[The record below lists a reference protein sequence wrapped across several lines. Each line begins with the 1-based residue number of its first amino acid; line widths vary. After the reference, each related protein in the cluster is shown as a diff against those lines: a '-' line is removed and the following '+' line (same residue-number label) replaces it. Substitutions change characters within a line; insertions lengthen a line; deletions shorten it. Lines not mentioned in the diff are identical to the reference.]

1 MADPNGFAMNAGEL
15 KATARYFDQIQ
26 RASDRLGRTRY
37 QNIVKLNNELKFTAR
52 YFDQIYRTALKLSRL
67 KLMPKVT
74 LDDKAS
80 RDIDRL
86 LAKLGQIRSKRIQVS
101 ADMKMPA
108 VPAMPKARQ
117 KVEALPRIAQAAPAA
132 PKVPQRV
139 EPLPPI
145 ATGASKIIK
154 DKPIAPKPDPAAQ
167 KPSIVQQQQSL
178 KLSIINPAPS
188 FPPIDFQPL
197 VTALTINTDALVQ
210 LTSKL
215 GNLQVGA
222 APAAEEKKKG
232 AISMLVDGLKAGKT
246 LNDGRL
252 DVHNARAK
260 SREIADEDNKRL
272 QVNSDRALDDMANP
286 SRTAQETAVL
296 ERERREE
303 DEAYRI
309 KRNTLKAE
317 RTGHRLGAGIN
328 LIEGGTASADF
339 LKDFYGALT
348 GSGGGE
354 AKSSPAEAA
363 SQLIQGVN
371 DSGILDTFGKGVA
384 KKIFGPL
391 GTLLEV
397 GDAIRT
403 TDDRARFEM
412 LGGAAGGAIG
422 GSAGAAIGTAVL
434 PGLGTAVGGYLGG
447 MAGDFVGEKV
457 GGLVYEYGGKAAEF
471 MDSTMD
477 KLSSKM
483 DELFSWGKKEQEKP
497 APKPSAPLSPTLA
510 QAAGIP
516 SPAMYGPMRDPAPPR
531 FADPMDPIAMMN
543 QRLISQAAPK
553 VLPPAVPPLPAAPPA
568 GIAGANAA
576 GSGSQISVEMSQ
588 TQMGAL
594 SGMIQEAKTEVTN
607 QVSINISPGT
617 VQLDI
622 HEEIDYAEIEGKIGA
637 AIVAKVRQAFNNYK
651 PTGGGSGG
659 PSTAMAT

>member
-86 LAKLGQIRSKRIQVS
+86 LEKLGQIRSKRIQVS
-101 ADMKMPA
+101 ADIQMPA
-108 VPAMPKARQ
+108 VPAMPKVRQ

-222 APAAEEKKKG
+222 GGGEEEKPKKWWEKLRDAVDHTKSLAAAGKGGSELRGDYKALKDLRDTTIVGEGATQAERDQDRRNKMRDKRWKLSAGYFGLAEKG
-232 AISMLVDGLKAGKT
+232 AGVLVDGIDGVSGLVGDAVDFFTKGGGDIGESLLGGVLKG
-246 LNDGRL
+246 G
-252 DVHNARAK
+252 AK
-260 SREIADEDNKRL
+260 
-272 QVNSDRALDDMANP
+272 RALGPLSYAFDIANI
-286 SRTAQETAVL
+286 AQATEGEERSKAVGS
-296 ERERREE
+296 
-303 DEAYRI
+303 AVGGSI
-309 KRNTLKAE
+309 GSAI
-317 RTGHRLGAGIN
+317 GGFAGSFIPIPVVGSMGGAALGGLAGEWAGDKVGSLIYNNQDWIN
-328 LIEGGTASADF
+328 NKL
-339 LKDFYGALT
+339 
-348 GSGGGE
+348 GE
-354 AKSSPAEAA
+354 AKNVVSSVIGEENLK
-363 SQLIQGVN
+363 QIG
-371 DSGILDTFGKGVA
+371 
-384 KKIFGPL
+384 
-391 GTLLEV
+391 E
-397 GDAIRT
+397 T
-403 TDDRARFEM
+403 TVKVVDD
-412 LGGAAGGAIG
+412 IG
-422 GSAGAAIGTAVL
+422 NKFKS
-434 PGLGTAVGGYLGG
+434 
-447 MAGDFVGEKV
+447 MGENV
-457 GGLVYEYGGKAAEF
+457 MNF
-471 MDSTMD
+471 
-477 KLSSKM
+477 
-483 DELFSWGKKEQEKP
+483 FSGKKEEEKP
-497 APKPSAPLSPTLA
+497 ATKPSAPLSPTLA

-516 SPAMYGPMRDPAPPR
+516 SPAMYGPMRDPAPSR

-553 VLPPAVPPLPAAPPA
+553 VLPPAVPPQPATPPA

-576 GSGSQISVEMSQ
+576 GSGGQISVEMSQ